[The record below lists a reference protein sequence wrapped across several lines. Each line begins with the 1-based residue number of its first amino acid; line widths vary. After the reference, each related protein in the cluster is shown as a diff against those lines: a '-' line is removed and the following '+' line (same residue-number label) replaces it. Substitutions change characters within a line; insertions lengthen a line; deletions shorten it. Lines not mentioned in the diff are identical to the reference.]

1 MIQAFFFDLQRAT
14 GDRGRPEEI
23 ETFTAHARWSCSAPG

>member
-14 GDRGRPEEI
+14 GDRGRPERI
-23 ETFTAHARWSCSAPG
+23 EPFKPDARWSCSAPA